1 MIKEDLRLVEYT
13 VTEKIKSKKTKKTT
27 SKTKKKIGLFHAWGT
42 TTNGKGKEQFFG
54 LVEDTQTGK
63 LLEVSYK
70 NLRFVNDEA
79 DLEIFAE
86 AEELTEEETS
96 TETETAEAVSE

>member
-13 VTEKIKSKKTKKTT
+13 VTEKSKSKKTKKTT

-70 NLRFVNDEA
+70 NLRFINEA

-86 AEELTEEETS
+86 TEELTEEETS
-96 TETETAEAVSE
+96 TEVENTEAVSE

>member
-13 VTEKIKSKKTKKTT
+13 VTEKSKSKKTKKTT

-70 NLRFVNDEA
+70 NIRFINEA
-79 DLEIFAE
+79 DLEIIAE
-86 AEELTEEETS
+86 AEELTEEVTS
-96 TETETAEAVSE
+96 TEAETAEAVSE

>member
-13 VTEKIKSKKTKKTT
+13 VTEKSKSKKTKKTT

-70 NLRFVNDEA
+70 NIRFISEA
-79 DLEIFAE
+79 DLEIIAE

-96 TETETAEAVSE
+96 TEVETAEAVSE

>member
-13 VTEKIKSKKTKKTT
+13 VTEKSKSKKTKKTT

-70 NLRFVNDEA
+70 NIRFINEA
-79 DLEIFAE
+79 DLEIFAK

>member
-13 VTEKIKSKKTKKTT
+13 VTEKSKSKKTKKTT

-70 NLRFVNDEA
+70 NIRFISEA
-79 DLEIFAE
+79 DLEIIAE
-86 AEELTEEETS
+86 AVELTEEETS
-96 TETETAEAVSE
+96 TEAETAEAVSE

>member
-13 VTEKIKSKKTKKTT
+13 VTEKSKSKKTKKTT

-70 NLRFVNDEA
+70 NIRFISEA
-79 DLEIFAE
+79 DLEIIAE

-96 TETETAEAVSE
+96 TEAETAEAVSE

>member
-13 VTEKIKSKKTKKTT
+13 VTEKSKSKKTKKTT

-70 NLRFVNDEA
+70 NIRFISEA
-79 DLEIFAE
+79 ELEIIAE

-96 TETETAEAVSE
+96 TEAETAEAVSE